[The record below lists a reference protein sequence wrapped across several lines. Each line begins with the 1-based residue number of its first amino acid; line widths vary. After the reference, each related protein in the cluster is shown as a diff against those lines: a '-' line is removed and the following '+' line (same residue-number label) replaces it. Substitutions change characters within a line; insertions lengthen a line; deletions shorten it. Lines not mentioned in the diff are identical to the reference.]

1 MTHLIR
7 PPSEC
12 MFPAADALVSVP
24 RCIETLEVAVRDLLV
39 NFWQEPL
46 RERAW
51 SLAQEMSDGCRDC
64 GFRESS
70 VLLRS
75 LQALLALSVEDT
87 RGIQRS
93 IAERLLELIGILK
106 ERARRTQS

>member
-7 PPSEC
+7 PPSEST
-12 MFPAADALVSVP
+12 FPAADALLNFP
-24 RCIETLEVAVRDLLV
+24 RCIATLELAVRDLLL

-51 SLAQEMSDGCRDC
+51 SLAQEMSDGCKLC

-87 RGIQRS
+87 KGIQRS

-106 ERARRTQS
+106 EQARRTPS

>member
-7 PPSEC
+7 PPSEST
-12 MFPAADALVSVP
+12 FPAADALLNFP
-24 RCIETLEVAVRDLLV
+24 RCIETLELAVRDLLI
-39 NFWQEPL
+39 NFWHEPL

-51 SLAQEMSDGCRDC
+51 SLAQEMSDGCKVC
-64 GFRESS
+64 GLRESS

-75 LQALLALSVEDT
+75 LQSLLSLTAEDT
-87 RGIQRS
+87 QGIHRS

-106 ERARRTQS
+106 EQARRLQP

>member
-7 PPSEC
+7 PPSESPV
-12 MFPAADALVSVP
+12 PAADALLKFARS
-24 RCIETLEVAVRDLLV
+24 IEALELAVRDLLV
-39 NFWQEPL
+39 NFWHEPL

-51 SLAQEMSDGCRDC
+51 SLAQEMSDGCKGG

-87 RGIQRS
+87 KGIQRS
-93 IAERLLELIGILK
+93 IAERLLELMGILK
-106 ERARRTQS
+106 EQARRTQP

>member
-7 PPSEC
+7 PPSEST
-12 MFPAADALVSVP
+12 FPAADALLNFP
-24 RCIETLEVAVRDLLV
+24 RCIETLELAVRDLLL

-51 SLAQEMSDGCRDC
+51 SLAQEMSDGCKLC

-75 LQALLALSVEDT
+75 LQALLALSIEDT
-87 RGIQRS
+87 KGIQRS

-106 ERARRTQS
+106 EQARRTQS